1 MTNDEYKNYSLGKL
15 NEFVLDAL
23 QSEATPDE
31 IYNSIIKTIKDELN
45 YHDVCKRHA
54 EKLLNMLQG
63 DRDLGFMTSGLDE
76 YPYGESILLASDDT
90 ISFKTENDDVITFPK
105 STY

>member
-1 MTNDEYKNYSLGKL
+1 
-15 NEFVLDAL
+15 
-23 QSEATPDE
+23 
-31 IYNSIIKTIKDELN
+31 
-45 YHDVCKRHA
+45 
-54 EKLLNMLQG
+54 MLQG

-76 YPYGESILLASDDT
+76 YPYGESILSASDDT